1 LGKRDEILNFN
12 FCVSPRIYEL
22 QSSKLW
28 QVEVVL
34 EDFQKHHSN
43 LDQLTTSAAYTQ
55 HMMKRVSLVSLLLLE
70 VAVTFNC
77 RCYAFAPLAALR
89 SGTAG
94 VRVPGRSLSTVE
106 PTTRRYASST
116 LEKAPVRTPETTSRV
131 QQVRERFRKASQ
143 DAAEA
148 KGCVKSDTGQ
158 EWWRTPP
165 SPTGVDSSAARVVS
179 ATDPLRVVIAGGGVA
194 GLVTAAACHAKGMK
208 VAIFEQAS
216 SYAPYGGPIQIQSN
230 ALRALQR
237 ISPKVYEEIVA
248 AGTITADRVSGLKI
262 GYRKGVWLGLGQTYQ
277 KGDWLVRFDTL
288 QPALQAGLPPTVVVD
303 RPVIQQILLNHG
315 IPDGTVRIQSRIASY
330 KELGPDGQGL
340 EIFLEDGTV
349 AYADVLVGADGIWSS
364 VRRIMQGLG
373 NGADGFAASGAA
385 GGALNEAE
393 ARRMAKDSVLMAN
406 NANRRYSGFTCYA
419 ALTEHKAS
427 NIEEVSYQILLG
439 KDKYFVSTD
448 GGGERQQWFALIR
461 EPAGGVD
468 PEPTTEKPNPKLDR
482 LLYEFNNQEPGDQ
495 NGDVWDDFAHELF
508 RATPEQAIKR
518 RDLYDGAPLLAQ
530 GWTRGQVAIC
540 GDAAHP
546 MMPNLGQG
554 GCQAT
559 EDGYRLAEELATVQH
574 TKEIAGALKT
584 YYNKRILRT
593 TSIQVMAQL
602 GSDLLVDF
610 DKMMTIPLVGPFFL
624 FMTQVS
630 MPFILRFLYT
640 PEF

>member
-1 LGKRDEILNFN
+1 MTTTIVQHDTHAFIPRSTFTTILPQQHQQH
-12 FCVSPRIYEL
+12 SPSRPLYSIVEPPTR
-22 QSSKLW
+22 QS
-28 QVEVVL
+28 
-34 EDFQKHHSN
+34 
-43 LDQLTTSAAYTQ
+43 TTST
-55 HMMKRVSLVSLLLLE
+55 
-70 VAVTFNC
+70 T
-77 RCYAFAPLAALR
+77 
-89 SGTAG
+89 GTS
-94 VRVPGRSLSTVE
+94 PKTV
-106 PTTRRYASST
+106 
-116 LEKAPVRTPETTSRV
+116 VRTPETPERV
-131 QQVRERFRKASQ
+131 RIVRERFRRASL

-148 KGCVKSDTGQ
+148 KGCVQTGKQ
-158 EWWRTPP
+158 SSGNEWWRNPLPNNHDNMDPNGRIVTKEE
-165 SPTGVDSSAARVVS
+165 
-179 ATDPLRVVIAGGGVA
+179 PLRVIIAGGGVA

-208 VAIFEQAS
+208 VTIFEQANQ
-216 SYAPYGGPIQIQSN
+216 YAPYGGPIQIQSN

-237 ISPKVYEEIVA
+237 INTTIFDEIVQ
-248 AGTITADRVSGLKI
+248 AGTVTADRVSGLKI
-262 GYRKGVWLGLGQTYQ
+262 GYQKGVFMGLGQKYN

-288 QPALQAGLPPTVVVD
+288 QPALQAGLAPTVVVD
-303 RPVIQQILLNHG
+303 RPVIQQILLNYG
-315 IPDGTVRIQSRIASY
+315 VPEGTVRIQSRIQNY
-330 KELGPDGQGL
+330 EELGPGKGVK
-340 EIFLEDGTV
+340 IYLEDGTV

-364 VRRIMQGLG
+364 VRRIMHNLDQ
-373 NGADGFAASGAA
+373 GADGFAASGAA

-419 ALTEHKAS
+419 ALTEHRAS

-468 PEPTTEKPNPKLDR
+468 PEPTPERPNPKLDR
-482 LLYEFNNQEPGDQ
+482 LLYEFNNMEPGDA
-495 NGDVWDDFAHELF
+495 NGDVWDDFAHELL
-508 RATPEQAIKR
+508 RATPEKDIKR
-518 RDLYDGAPLLAQ
+518 RDLYDGAPLLTK
-530 GWTRGQVAIC
+530 GWTRGHVAIC

-559 EDGYRLAEELATVQH
+559 EDGYRLAEELSTVQH
-574 TKEIAGALKT
+574 TKDIEGALKT

-593 TSIQVMAQL
+593 TIIQIMAQL
-602 GSDLLVDF
+602 GSDLLIDF

>member
-1 LGKRDEILNFN
+1 MKHFLAVLFLSTNLFQRE
-12 FCVSPRIYEL
+12 C
-22 QSSKLW
+22 SS
-28 QVEVVL
+28 
-34 EDFQKHHSN
+34 
-43 LDQLTTSAAYTQ
+43 
-55 HMMKRVSLVSLLLLE
+55 
-70 VAVTFNC
+70 
-77 RCYAFAPLAALR
+77 FAPLLR
-89 SGTAG
+89 HRTHRAVLMQSQRQPLLPKRHSASG
-94 VRVPGRSLSTVE
+94 SLFAT
-106 PTTRRYASST
+106 T
-116 LEKAPVRTPETTSRV
+116 LEAPVRTPETKDRV
-131 QQVRERFRKASQ
+131 QQVRDRFRKASE

-148 KGCVKSDTGQ
+148 KGCVTADTGD
-158 EWWRTPP
+158 EWWRTPIGSTTSTTP
-165 SPTGVDSSAARVVS
+165 SMARSVSVD
-179 ATDPLRVVIAGGGVA
+179 DPLRVVIAGGGVA
-194 GLVTAAACHAKGMK
+194 GLVTAAACHAKGMR

-216 SYAPYGGPIQIQSN
+216 QYAPYGGPIQIQSN

-237 ISPKVYEEIVA
+237 INPTVYQEILK
-248 AGTITADRVSGLKI
+248 AGTVTADRVSGLKI
-262 GYRKGVWLGLGQTYQ
+262 GYRKGVFLGMGQQYE

-288 QPALQAGLPPTVVVD
+288 QPALQAGLQPTVVVD

-315 IPDGTVRIQSRIASY
+315 IPEGTVRIKSRIASY
-330 KELGPDGQGL
+330 EELGPGMGVK
-340 EIFLEDGTV
+340 IALEDGSI

-364 VRRIMQGLG
+364 VRRIMHGLN

-419 ALTEHKAS
+419 ALTEHRAS

-468 PEPTTEKPNPKLDR
+468 PEPTPEQPNPKLAR
-482 LLYEFNNQEPGDQ
+482 LLNEFNNDEPGDK

-508 RATPEQAIKR
+508 RATPEQSIKR
-518 RDLYDGAPLLAQ
+518 RDLYDGAPLVSR

-559 EDGYRLAEELATVQH
+559 EDGYRLAEELGTVRH
-574 TKEIAGALKT
+574 TKDIEGALKT

>member
-1 LGKRDEILNFN
+1 MKFLFVYFGIIL
-12 FCVSPRIYEL
+12 C
-22 QSSKLW
+22 
-28 QVEVVL
+28 
-34 EDFQKHHSN
+34 
-43 LDQLTTSAAYTQ
+43 LTTSCYN
-55 HMMKRVSLVSLLLLE
+55 
-70 VAVTFNC
+70 NC
-77 RCYAFAPLAALR
+77 WAFAPPHCGGQLR
-89 SGTAG
+89 TPSTTTLYA
-94 VRVPGRSLSTVE
+94 VMDAPPQSSSRSSSSTSKMSTV
-106 PTTRRYASST
+106 
-116 LEKAPVRTPETTSRV
+116 VRIPETPDRV
-131 QQVRERFRKASQ
+131 REVRERFRTASQ

-148 KGCVKSDTGQ
+148 KGCSAQQTLN
-158 EWWRTPP
+158 EWWRTPLLL
-165 SPTGVDSSAARVVS
+165 TSSTSVGRDVS
-179 ATDPLRVVIAGGGVA
+179 IKEPLRVVIAGGGVA
-194 GLVTAAACHAKGMK
+194 GLVAAAACHAKGME

-216 SYAPYGGPIQIQSN
+216 QYAPYGGPIQIQSN

-237 ISPKVYEEIVA
+237 INPTIYEEIVK
-248 AGTITADRVSGLKI
+248 AGTVTADRVSGLKI
-262 GYRKGVWLGLGQTYQ
+262 GYRKGVFLGLGQQYE

-288 QPALQAGLPPTVVVD
+288 QPALQAGLTPTVVVD

-315 IPDGTVRIQSRIASY
+315 IPEGTVRIQSRIASY
-330 KELGPDGQGL
+330 EELGPGNGVK
-340 EIFLEDGTV
+340 IFLEDGTI

-364 VRRIMQGLG
+364 VRRIMHNL
-373 NGADGFAASGAA
+373 NRGADGFAASGAA

-419 ALTEHKAS
+419 ALTEHRAS

-468 PEPTTEKPNPKLDR
+468 PEPTHENPNPKLDR
-482 LLYEFNNQEPGDQ
+482 LLYEFNNAEPGDR

-508 RATPEQAIKR
+508 RSTPEKDIKR
-518 RDLYDGAPLLAQ
+518 RDLYDGAPLVRE
-530 GWTRGQVAIC
+530 GWTRGPVAIC

-559 EDGYRLAEELATVQH
+559 EDGYRLAEELSTVKH
-574 TKEIAGALKT
+574 TRDIEGALKT
-584 YYNKRILRT
+584 YYDKRILRT
-593 TSIQVMAQL
+593 TTIQVMAQL
-602 GSDLLVDF
+602 GSDLLIDF